1 MSSMDGMEH
10 NMDEKRA
17 KREIANLNERRR
29 MQNINA
35 GFHSLRTLLPQKH
48 DGEKLSKAAILQHTA
63 TYIYQLEQEINKLL
77 SQNSELKTLAGGSAT
92 NATNT
97 NSPDWMK
104 RLQSQ
109 PPDCPSCKRRKY
121 ENNHRLDIDSS
132 PINGDGSSTES
143 SSEHELNSNKF
154 NRSKSKQNGNSR
166 LSTDASALRKQLCRI
181 EKELKDER
189 RLRIMLQEELQY
201 QGKTLNGNRQYN
213 NNPSSALDQMA
224 DEVEVASESI
234 EIEMQSCPA
243 SPPDMVIASNEQV
256 ITGGTTI
263 YPSGHYQSQQIEIGQ
278 QQQQQRVQKQNAIAL
293 PIDVPFVAPHDV
305 DSPTESSNNINK
317 NTSNGS
323 VVVLVDSNV
332 MLVES
337 NRNIKT
343 TNANLASNSSTTN
356 AGQKTQILQLV
367 PNNSSSKHGGPT
379 ILTAK
384 HTNLTVGNNC
394 QLITIKKESSN
405 EQANTSRQ
413 NLNTIVEAIRH
424 VEGGYFNENTDKN
437 NKMANS
443 ETEDSSNQV
452 DIMLKT
458 ENNNDNNNHS
468 ESAKQN
474 VVAAV
479 VESLPKSKTN
489 VILNNAKIVTV
500 SGVSNTST
508 SRIYQTISTANSSS
522 SLSSPSSNTIS
533 TTTTTTTRPQI
544 IQIQRPNVIV
554 ANSVEN

>member
-17 KREIANLNERRR
+17 KREIANMNERRR

-77 SQNSELKTLAGGSAT
+77 SQNSELKTLAGVSAT
-92 NATNT
+92 NSNTNI

-181 EKELKDER
+181 EKELEDER

-201 QGKTLNGNRQYN
+201 QTGKTLNGNRHYHN
-213 NNPSSALDQMA
+213 HSSSALEQIT

-243 SPPDMVIASNEQV
+243 SPPDMVIAANEQV
-256 ITGGTTI
+256 ITTSGTTI
-263 YPSGHYQSQQIEIGQ
+263 FPTGHFQSQQIDIG
-278 QQQQQRVQKQNAIAL
+278 QQQQRVQKQNAIAL
-293 PIDVPFVAPHDV
+293 PIDVPFVAPHEV
-305 DSPTESSNNINK
+305 DSPTESNNIK

-337 NRNIKT
+337 NRNMQAAN
-343 TNANLASNSSTTN
+343 TNSASNSSTN
-356 AGQKTQILQLV
+356 AGQKTRILQLV

-384 HTNLTVGNNC
+384 HSNLTMGNDC
-394 QLITIKKESSN
+394 KLITIKKESLN

-424 VEGGYFNENTDKN
+424 VEGGYFNESADNNSKTVNKN
-437 NKMANS
+437 ETQDDSDQANKK
-443 ETEDSSNQV
+443 
-452 DIMLKT
+452 IMLKT
-458 ENNNDNNNHS
+458 ENENDNS
-468 ESAKQN
+468 ESAKRN
-474 VVAAV
+474 ASD
-479 VESLPKSKTN
+479 SLPKSKAN
-489 VILNNAKIVTV
+489 VILNNISSNAKIVTV
-500 SGVSNTST
+500 SGVSNTAA
-508 SRIYQTISTANSSS
+508 SRIYHTISTANSSS
-522 SLSSPSSNTIS
+522 PSS
-533 TTTTTTTRPQI
+533 TTTRPQI